1 MDNQKLAQSIHN
13 KIKDGESFETLKS
26 LYSLKKIT
34 GWIKKGQ
41 WALFDKACFEEKSP
55 LSPVLKSHYGWHIFL
70 RTSLKSSRQKSFLE
84 SQKQIVKRLKTQE
97 LPSQIQS
104 WLKQETLKTPFFKNK
119 KLLDQI
125 KIQYKRDRI

>member
-1 MDNQKLAQSIHN
+1 
-13 KIKDGESFETLKS
+13 
-26 LYSLKKIT
+26 
-34 GWIKKGQ
+34 
-41 WALFDKACFEEKSP
+41 
-55 LSPVLKSHYGWHIFL
+55 VLKSHYGWHIFL
-70 RTSLKSSRQKSFLE
+70 RTSLKPSRQKSFLE